1 MALPGGSMPE
11 VGREAEALIALDPV
25 MDNAMAGGDGATLGS
40 LLAPDFVYTHANG
53 TSQAKDEFIDAIV
66 KRENRPRRDLS
77 EIAAEV
83 HGDVGVT
90 RGNLDVVYYD
100 DRPTL
105 HFRYVRVYR
114 RNPGGWQPISHRTV
128 YAKDRETP

>member
-1 MALPGGSMPE
+1 MAPE
-11 VGREAEALIALDPV
+11 ANAAAAALIALDPK
-25 MDNAMAGGDGATLGS
+25 MDTAMAQGDGATLES
-40 LLAPDFVYTHANG
+40 LLAPDFIYTHSNG
-53 TSQAKDEFIDAIV
+53 TSQPKREFIDAIV
-66 KRENRPRRDLS
+66 RREGRPRRDLS

-105 HFRYVRVYR
+105 YFRYVRVYR
-114 RNPGGWQPISHRTV
+114 ANPAGWQPISHRTV
-128 YAKDRETP
+128 YAKDREA